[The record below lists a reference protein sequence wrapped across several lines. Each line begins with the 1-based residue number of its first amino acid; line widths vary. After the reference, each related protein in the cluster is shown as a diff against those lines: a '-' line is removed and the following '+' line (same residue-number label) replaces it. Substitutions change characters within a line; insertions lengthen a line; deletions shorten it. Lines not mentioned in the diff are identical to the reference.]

1 MGQVDKNELLDAYTA
16 DFIRHW
22 HPGSQ
27 RYAGCDQ
34 LLTLMDDGWS
44 IEGEIS
50 FDEYWHGGAR
60 RVVIYGFK
68 LSRQQESV
76 EMRVL
81 ANPRAERLVNEAEN
95 SLVAKRMLPETSAA
109 PKSAMH

>member
-1 MGQVDKNELLDAYTA
+1 MDKKELLDAYTA

-22 HPGSQ
+22 HPFSQ

-34 LLTLMDDGWS
+34 LLTLMDGGWS
-44 IEGEIS
+44 IEGDIS

-60 RVVIYGFK
+60 RVVIYG
-68 LSRQQESV
+68 LTLIRQSERV

-81 ANPRAERLVNEAEN
+81 ANPRAERLVNEVEN
-95 SLVAKRMLPETSAA
+95 KLVARRMLPESNSAD
-109 PKSAMH
+109 KSAIH